1 MKLIV
6 GLGNPGIRYEQTKH
20 NVGFRVVDA
29 LYENSRQSSAV
40 SSQQGGVIKRKP
52 LGTDSRQPIADSHLT
67 YTSTCK
73 SLVMQMTWHDIP
85 IILAKPMTY
94 MNNSGIAVAALMRQF
109 EISLSELCV
118 VYDDIHLDIGV
129 LRMRQKGSDGGQKGM
144 KSIIHHLG
152 TTAFPRLRIGI
163 GEPIGDLTDYVLTG
177 FTEDEGIE
185 IVHTL
190 DRAVDAIETFVKDD
204 ILTTMNQFNRR

>member
-20 NVGFRVVDA
+20 NVGFRVIDA
-29 LYENSRQSSAV
+29 LYAACSSGKV
-40 SSQQGGVIKRKP
+40 TTPRI
-52 LGTDSRQPIADSHLT
+52 
-67 YTSTCK
+67 STCK
-73 SLVMQMTWHDIP
+73 SLVMQATWHDLP

-94 MNNSGIAVAALMRQF
+94 MNNSGIAVAALIRQF

-152 TTAFPRLRIGI
+152 TTEFPRLRIGI

-177 FTEDEGIE
+177 FTEDDEIE
-185 IVHTL
+185 IAHTI
-190 DRAVDAIETFVKDD
+190 DRGIDAIETFVKDD
-204 ILTTMNQFNRR
+204 ILTAMKSFNRR